1 MILSE
6 LLTLSECRLLIS
18 KIRKDVANE
27 GIEWGLELIN
37 ASHLLYT
44 RCLGNNSEYCYGP
57 KPLLTFYV
65 MTKSAPSAEWCL
77 SWQNTEYIIPESFF
91 SHPFCWWIFFY
102 DSLSQ
107 LVGKGRLLLWEVVI
121 CSCLKKQHHIFFF
134 FKLSSTSNFNSFTPE
149 EKILVVIERFP
160 AINLYCIFN
169 SQYCTFLLE
178 MRVRLTHTLDWVT
191 RLPWRVNPHILGRR
205 GRKEFDDDTT
215 QWLGKIATGFLV
227 EAWQYF
233 VFTYPE
239 ATNLTISINAFLV
252 DKKGRQFAIWK

>member
-1 MILSE
+1 MPFLTKYRIYNTWVIFFSPILLMNF
-6 LLTLSECRLLIS
+6 LLWLSFSARRERPIITVGGGDLFLPQ
-18 KIRKDVANE
+18 E
-27 GIEWGLELIN
+27 T
-37 ASHLLYT
+37 ASH
-44 RCLGNNSEYCYGP
+44 
-57 KPLLTFYV
+57 
-65 MTKSAPSAEWCL
+65 
-77 SWQNTEYIIPESFF
+77 
-91 SHPFCWWIFFY
+91 
-102 DSLSQ
+102 
-107 LVGKGRLLLWEVVI
+107 
-121 CSCLKKQHHIFFF
+121 FFF

-178 MRVRLTHTLDWVT
+178 MRVRLTHTLDWLT

-233 VFTYPE
+233 IFTYPE